1 VDGTAQYKTALPAE
15 PTASGESHTRGI
27 FGWFAKTLPQSFFE
41 SLKKDFELAGNSCIF
56 TLQVTSWLMI
66 VQRLCPEGTLATAVG
81 ELLHGNGRELLDPC
95 KRVRDENISAATGAF
110 SQARQRIPA
119 EAARRVT
126 ERTFEQLAR
135 IRPAD
140 TLRDRLFLL
149 DGSSIRLAHAPAVVK
164 EYPPA
169 KNQHGD
175 SHWPVM
181 RVVVMHHVVKGLAMA
196 PYFGP
201 MYGPKAVGEQELA
214 EALID
219 RLPESSV
226 LIGDRNF
233 GVFSVAWHAHKC
245 GHKVLVRLSEPRA
258 GKLNGG
264 SDPGAGTDR
273 KVTWQPG
280 AGDRRGHR
288 ELTGEERVEG
298 RLIAIFSEEAMEILY
313 LFTTLEEETA
323 ETVAALYKERWHIET
338 DLRSLK
344 EQVRLHTIPARSPEL
359 IACELLM
366 AIACYNL
373 IRALMS
379 EAAQQIGI
387 EPRRL
392 SFSRSR
398 EMFRA
403 FSRGV
408 AHVESEKE
416 FERRWNILIR
426 SIGQCRLPKR
436 YRPPAPRE
444 VWPIRQN
451 FPSRKVQKP

>member
-1 VDGTAQYKTALPAE
+1 LP
-15 PTASGESHTRGI
+15 HR
-27 FGWFAKTLPQSFFE
+27 FFE

-56 TLQVTSWLMI
+56 TLEVTSWLMI
-66 VQRLCPEGTLATAVG
+66 VQRLSPEGTLTTAVG
-81 ELLHGNGRELLDPC
+81 ELLHGNGRELPDSC
-95 KRVRDENISAATGAF
+95 KRVRDEKISAGTGAY

-119 EAARRVT
+119 EAARRVA
-126 ERTFEQLAR
+126 ERTFEQLTA
-135 IRPAD
+135 IRSAD
-140 TLRDRLFLL
+140 ALRDRLFVL
-149 DGSSIRLAHAPAVVK
+149 DGSSIRLAHVPAVIK

-181 RVVVMHHVVKGLAMA
+181 RAAVMHHVVTGLAMA
-196 PYFGP
+196 PCFGP
-201 MYGPKAVGEQELA
+201 MYGPKAVSEQELA

-233 GVFSVAWHAHKC
+233 GVFSVAWHAHNR
-245 GHKVLVRLSEPRA
+245 GHKVLVRLTEPRA
-258 GKLNGG
+258 RKLNGAAA
-264 SDPGAGTDR
+264 PGAGADR
-273 KVTWQPG
+273 KVIRMPG
-280 AGDRRGHR
+280 EGDRRGHQ
-288 ELTGEERVEG
+288 ELTGEERIEG
-298 RLIAIFSEEAMEILY
+298 RLLAIFSEEALEILY

-323 ETVAALYKERWHIET
+323 ETVAPLYKERWHIET

-344 EQVRLHTIPARSPEL
+344 EQVRLHTIPARSPDL
-359 IACELLM
+359 IACELLL

-379 EAAQQIGI
+379 EAAQQSGI

-403 FSRGV
+403 FSRAV
-408 AHVESEKE
+408 AHVESAEE
-416 FERRWNILIR
+416 FERRWKILIR
-426 SIGQCRLPKR
+426 SIGQCKLPKR
-436 YRPPAPRE
+436 NRPSAPRE
-444 VWPIRQN
+444 VWHVRQN
-451 FPSRKVQKP
+451 FPSRKIQKP